1 MKWNNLSVGKRITI
15 GFMLILLLTGI
26 VGYVGFTNLKSTLY
40 RVDLADTA
48 AQVDEDVMAADNA
61 ANEFIRTGTK
71 DSADEVLNQLAE
83 AEQKAEEVESLVET
97 AKMRDFSAT
106 VIQGINKYLQAFKQY
121 RTAREAQVQEEETM
135 VAQRQSFIDSV
146 EEMRVTIKK
155 EFDDQLLSAGRSDQ
169 GELRQKAR
177 ELEEGNRIV
186 RLADEMRFFEQ
197 QFLVLKEDELVV
209 QLKDT
214 LNRLEEALKE
224 TRGVLS
230 NQRDIAMLQDAQTK
244 TDEYQ
249 KALLAFITLED
260 QMLASQEKMMSAAE
274 ETTAESAQLQQELQD
289 LMKARAA
296 QANTLVLGVVV
307 SAILLGIVLSY
318 FINKGITGPLSKI
331 IDELNQGA
339 EQTTSAASQVS
350 SASQQLA
357 QGASEQA
364 SSLEE
369 TSASLEEM
377 TAVTQQNSMS
387 ATEASRLGEETFQA
401 SEEAN
406 QRMNEMRE
414 VIENMNSAS
423 EETAKIIKTI
433 DEIAFQTNL
442 LALNA
447 AVEAARAGEAGQ
459 GFAVVADEVRNLAQ
473 RAAEAAKE
481 TSELI
486 EGTQMHSQQSVSI
499 VEEVDEVLHK
509 MGERAQKTKELV
521 GEIAA
526 SSQEQSQG
534 IQQVNT
540 AVNQIDQVTQS
551 NAANAEESASA
562 SEELNAMAETL
573 QGTVDGLSAL
583 IAGQKARRNLRYGQN
598 SGQQNKGR
606 TSEAPTFVRHHG
618 NGNGNGQGHGPSGA
632 GQGSKKAE
640 SRKPAANPAKQEA
653 AFIPFEEDQPRSG
666 NRNGNGNAY
675 QDMGDF

>member
-1 MKWNNLSVGKRITI
+1 MKWNNMSVGKRITI
-15 GFMLILLLTGI
+15 GFMIILLLTGI
-26 VGYVGFTNLKSTLY
+26 VGYVGYTNLKSTLY

-48 AQVDEDVMAADNA
+48 AEVDEDVMAADNA

-83 AEQKAEEVESLVET
+83 AERKAEEVQSLAET
-97 AKMRDFSAT
+97 SKMRDFSAT

-121 RTAREAQVQEEETM
+121 RSAREAQAQEEETM
-135 VAQRQSFIDSV
+135 ITQRESFIDSV
-146 EEMRVTIKK
+146 EEMRVVMKK
-155 EFDDQLLSAGRSDQ
+155 EFDDQLLSAGGGGQ
-169 GELRQKAR
+169 GALRQKAQ
-177 ELEEGNRIV
+177 ELEQGNRIV

-197 QFLVLKEDELVV
+197 QFLVLKEDELVS

-214 LNRLEEALKE
+214 LNRLEEVLKE

-230 NQRDIAMLQDAQTK
+230 TERDVALLRDAQTK
-244 TDEYQ
+244 TAEYR
-249 KALLAFITLED
+249 KALLAFITLEE
-260 QMLASQEKMMSAAE
+260 QMVGHQQQMMSAAE

-289 LMKARAA
+289 LMKVRAA
-296 QANTLVLGVVV
+296 RANTLVLGVVV
-307 SAILLGIVLSY
+307 SAILLGLVLSY
-318 FINKGITGPLSKI
+318 FINRGITGPLSKI
-331 IDELNQGA
+331 INELNQGA

-387 ATEASRLGEETFQA
+387 AKEASRLGGDTFQA

-406 QRMNEMRE
+406 QRMGEMRT

-459 GFAVVADEVRNLAQ
+459 GFAVVAEEVRNLAQ

-486 EGTQMHSQQSVSI
+486 EGTRMHSQQSVSI
-499 VEEVDEVLHK
+499 VEEVDEVLRK

-534 IQQVNT
+534 IEQVNT

-583 IAGQKARRNLRYGQN
+583 IAGQKARLKR
-598 SGQQNKGR
+598 QQDRPAGGKQTAPAAR
-606 TSEAPTFVRHHG
+606 TSQVLHPHG
-618 NGNGNGQGHGPSGA
+618 NGNGNGHGPSGPA
-632 GQGSKKAE
+632 QR
-640 SRKPAANPAKQEA
+640 SRETQQKNPASKPEA
-653 AFIPFEEDQPRSG
+653 EYLPFDEDEARVG
-666 NRNGNGNAY
+666 NGNGHRST
-675 QDMGDF
+675 DMGDF